1 MALGAILKGLSKG
14 GMKKAAT
21 GAGQK
26 MAGKMFKRGG
36 KDKLGKRKKGSKDIE
51 RPGDS
56 TQMESGGLSPI
67 ITSTDRGQNPNIN
80 FNVPKPA
87 SKASSKPASLG
98 QLKLTVENIKNS
110 IGTSNATL
118 SKIRIKNKKFLDKQ
132 VDKAAKGR
140 EEKKLE
146 KSPLKSVASTVG
158 GIGKSIAAGPMNIFS
173 KLWQF
178 GSLMLM
184 GILVTNLPIIIEK
197 IMGVVRAISNI
208 GSGIANGF
216 KTIGNIVG
224 KITGGGNK
232 EHEEKKKKFD
242 KDVESLEKKGEE
254 VKNII
259 PKSIRDKFQWIKDAL
274 AGKGGKETLK
284 KQESVKEELEEH
296 QKNQSSGSS
305 TQISSDT
312 SSSSEGLEV
321 KSPAMGDSSNT
332 SLPKSSSTEEKG
344 TFTPVKAKPRLG
356 TRTSDGWEKSIGVE
370 VYPEGNYLESEE
382 WKNRKKVDNQSSK
395 INNTPPINNT
405 SINNTSINN
414 NITNQIKHNV
424 NVQNN
429 ITSISP
435 IKKKEK
441 SLQGLE
447 SVSDGGNT
455 IIVATQPVIQ
465 PFPVSQVIPVNSSSN
480 QQATSSTISGI
491 WES

>member
-21 GAGQK
+21 GAGRRISTSQK

-98 QLKLTVENIKNS
+98 ELKLTVENIKNS

-184 GILVTNLPIIIEK
+184 GILVNNLPIIIEK

-208 GSGIANGF
+208 GSSIANGF
-216 KTIGNIVG
+216 KTIGNIFG

-259 PKSIRDKFQWIKDAL
+259 PKSMQDKFQWIKDAL

-284 KQESVKEELEEH
+284 KPESTKKELEEN
-296 QKNQSSGSS
+296 QRTPIKNKRGRIIGY
-305 TQISSDT
+305 TG
-312 SSSSEGLEV
+312 EGENFNSAE
-321 KSPAMGDSSNT
+321 KIEDSSNT

-395 INNTPPINNT
+395 INNTP
-405 SINNTSINN
+405 INN